1 MTRQARLLVVD
12 DEEINLEII
21 SEFLDGEPYDLD
33 LVDGGEEAL
42 ERFAQGVEYDA
53 VILDRMMP
61 RVDGMEVLRRM
72 KAEPRLLNIPVILQ
86 TAAAAPEQVA
96 EGLRLGAYYYLT
108 KPYHRDSLRAVVR
121 SAVGTFTA
129 TQDLASEIDRYQ
141 GTLSLLYSGVLRF
154 CTLRHARSLTAALS
168 GLAADPQSA
177 CLGLGELLV
186 NAVEHGNLGITFHDK
201 ARLLSE
207 DRWEQEVEARL
218 ASPQYADKYVEVHL
232 EREQGLLNIT
242 IRDQGPGFDWQRYL
256 ELDEGRAMYPNG
268 RGIALA
274 RHIGFRSLAY
284 RGTGSEVFV
293 TLVAAPGHA

>member
-1 MTRQARLLVVD
+1 MNRQSRLLVVD

-21 SEFLDGEPYDLD
+21 GEFLDGEPYDLD
-33 LVDGGEEAL
+33 LVTGGEEAL
-42 ERFAQGVEYDA
+42 QKFTEGVHYDA

-72 KAEPRLLNIPVILQ
+72 KAEPHLAAIPVILQ

-121 SAVGTFTA
+121 SAVGSFYA
-129 TQDLASEIDRYQ
+129 TQNLATEIERYH
-141 GTLSLLYSGVLRF
+141 GTLALLHNGVLRF
-154 CTLRHARSLTAALS
+154 RTLAQARTLTAALS
-168 GLAADPQSA
+168 SLAADPQSA
-177 CLGLGELLV
+177 GLGLGELLV
-186 NAVEHGNLGITFHDK
+186 NAVEHGNLGISFHDK

-218 ASPQYADKYVEVHL
+218 AMPQYADKYVEVLL
-232 EREQGLLNIT
+232 ERHDGVIQLT
-242 IRDQGPGFDWQRYL
+242 IRDQGPGFEWQRYL

-274 RHIGFRSLAY
+274 RHIGFKSMSY
-284 RGTGSEVFV
+284 RGNGNEVVV
-293 TLVAAPGHA
+293 TLPAAQDHA